1 MVVITIMI
9 DNTNDN
15 DNTIVNND
23 NDYNIV
29 NDHNDNHDNSDK

>member
-15 DNTIVNND
+15 D
-23 NDYNIV
+23 YNIV
-29 NDHNDNHDNSDK
+29 NDDNDNDVNNDSHDNSDK